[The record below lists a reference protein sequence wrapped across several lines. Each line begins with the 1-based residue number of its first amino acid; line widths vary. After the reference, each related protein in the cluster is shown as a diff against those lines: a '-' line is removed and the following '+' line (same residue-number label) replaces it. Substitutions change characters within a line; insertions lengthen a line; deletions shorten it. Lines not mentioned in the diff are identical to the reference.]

1 MREEIIIT
9 TEKVKLS
16 EMSDRERKIYDTGY
30 ADGVK
35 SEENENDKRI
45 IKAIVFVALLSAMII
60 LMFFLLEINQQP

>member
-16 EMSDRERKIYDTGY
+16 EMSDRERKIYDTGF

-35 SEENENDKRI
+35 SEQDEKAMMQF
-45 IKAIVFVALLSAMII
+45 KAIVFAAFLTAMVV
-60 LMFFLLEINQQP
+60 LYFFYPR

>member
-35 SEENENDKRI
+35 SEQDEKSMMQF
-45 IKAIVFVALLSAMII
+45 KAIVFAAFLTAMVV
-60 LMFFLLEINQQP
+60 LYFFYPR

>member
-16 EMSDRERKIYDTGY
+16 EMSDRERKIYDTGF

-35 SEENENDKRI
+35 SEQSEKSYMQFKTI
-45 IKAIVFVALLSAMII
+45 ALAWLLVTFIVLCYLIK
-60 LMFFLLEINQQP
+60 NP